1 MASSTVPR
9 SDEVGALRERTT
21 SPLEVWPAPSPWG
34 LGSRSIARAEG
45 PARPSPAM
53 RVSGLTADDRCR
65 GNLRLALA
73 HHCDRR
79 GCGWSSRLP
88 ARERNGSRRSHRTDQ
103 LARSSTAIIG
113 GRPSWRTRADRVR
126 SNGTAPDWP
135 CDLNPSSPPPSLH
148 IGCPSWLHT
157 SKQVC
162 SLGPSRTRHANL
174 HLMSTPPG
182 PCFCPASNLGRL
194 RHDGGPEGS
203 AVLSNCTCPRST
215 GHRDCRGLAGP
226 LVLG

>member
-65 GNLRLALA
+65 GSLRLAVA
-73 HHCDRR
+73 HNCDRR
-79 GCGWSSRLP
+79 GSGGRPGCLHASAKTQDDRIGLTSLH
-88 ARERNGSRRSHRTDQ
+88 G
-103 LARSSTAIIG
+103 SSTAVIG

-174 HLMSTPPG
+174 QLMSTPPG
-182 PCFCPASNLGRL
+182 PCFCPASTSKGCAMMGVRKARPSSLTARA
-194 RHDGGPEGS
+194 RCQR
-203 AVLSNCTCPRST
+203 AT
-215 GHRDCRGLAGP
+215 GIVAD
-226 LVLG
+226 

>member
-1 MASSTVPR
+1 MRSGLSESVRPPR
-9 SDEVGALRERTT
+9 SRFWA
-21 SPLEVWPAPSPWG
+21 APSPCG

-65 GNLRLALA
+65 GSLRLAVA
-73 HHCDRR
+73 HHCGRR

-88 ARERNGSRRSHRTDQ
+88 AREHNGSRRSHRTDQ

-113 GRPSWRTRADRVR
+113 GRPSWRTRANKVR

-162 SLGPSRTRHANL
+162 SLGPSRTRHANPSVDV
-174 HLMSTPPG
+174 HSNRAR
-182 PCFCPASNLGRL
+182 ASVR
-194 RHDGGPEGS
+194 RRTSGGCATMGVRKARPS
-203 AVLSNCTCPRST
+203 SLTARARFS
-215 GHRDCRGLAGP
+215 GHRDCRGLAVP